1 MGSSPRLSPVDF
13 RRLAAC
19 GELMLF
25 LAAHR
30 GEDHGLVG

>member
-1 MGSSPRLSPVDF
+1 MGSSPRLSPVDVT
-13 RRLAAC
+13 RLAGC

-30 GEDHGLVG
+30 REDHGLVG